1 MLDPADS
8 KSFLSLKQDVDRLR
22 HYGQVYGEEATRDTY
37 DSRSINLAAFFGDDA
52 EANTQVNMLIY
63 SIILNVLKLVSY
75 YANTQLVMNAFALE
89 KSYEEYR
96 STGVHRIKLDIPE
109 KTVEVNWIF

>member
-1 MLDPADS
+1 M
-8 KSFLSLKQDVDRLR
+8 DRLR

-63 SIILNVLKLVSY
+63 
-75 YANTQLVMNAFALE
+75 
-89 KSYEEYR
+89 
-96 STGVHRIKLDIPE
+96 
-109 KTVEVNWIF
+109 